1 MDARISVTEGMIVML
16 EFALALGS
24 FMSGVG
30 LLLAPDGHFLG
41 WTTESLRG
49 TPFSD
54 YMIPALMLVAIGGVL
69 PLIVATAALRRRAWA
84 TWGHLMVGSLL
95 VLWVG
100 GQLLW
105 IGYVSLLQPIFGA
118 LGFIIAAL
126 ALVAIVTTRNE
137 SRVREQPR
145 QRVAPHGAR

>member
-24 FMSGVG
+24 FMSGIG
-30 LLLAPDGHFLG
+30 LLLAPDGQFLG
-41 WTTESLRG
+41 WTTEPLQG

-54 YMIPALMLVAIGGVL
+54 YVIPALMLVAIGGIL
-69 PLIVATAALRRRAWA
+69 PLIVAIAALRRRAWSA
-84 TWGHLMVGSLL
+84 WGHLVVGSLL
-95 VLWVG
+95 VLWIG
-100 GQLLW
+100 AQLLW
-105 IGYVSLLQPIFGA
+105 IGYISLLQPIFGA

-137 SRVREQPR
+137 SRVRVESR
-145 QRVAPHGAR
+145 QTVAPEGAR